1 MCVCSLDINKAS
13 ERGRLK
19 KLLGDRVERG
29 HSHRFTHVLLFL
41 LCRVEPPQVNFTNIL
56 RAPFTCK
63 DPKSAKRHCWLYCL
77 FALLEYVS
85 VKASCKH
92 VGVIDPTR
100 RKSMIDCLIFI
111 MADSRG
117 QFNQSIG
124 PKHKF
129 LVCSEPCHTRSAI
142 SNRIYCSPHF

>member
-56 RAPFTCK
+56 QA
-63 DPKSAKRHCWLYCL
+63 A
-77 FALLEYVS
+77 FALILFHQKITKPNCKWRKALQKTLYEKAARKML
-85 VKASCKH
+85 VKLT
-92 VGVIDPTR
+92 P
-100 RKSMIDCLIFI
+100 
-111 MADSRG
+111 
-117 QFNQSIG
+117 
-124 PKHKF
+124 
-129 LVCSEPCHTRSAI
+129 VCS
-142 SNRIYCSPHF
+142 F